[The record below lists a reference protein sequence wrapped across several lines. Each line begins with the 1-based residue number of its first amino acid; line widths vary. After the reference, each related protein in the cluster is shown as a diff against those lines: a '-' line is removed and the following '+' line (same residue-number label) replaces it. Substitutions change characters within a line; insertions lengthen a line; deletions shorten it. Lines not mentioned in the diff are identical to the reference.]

1 MCMHW
6 GSTSSSLLL
15 SAADCSLSFPSG
27 GMQTET
33 NSCRIPHLWLHY
45 SHCRCWTNKHTHIQK
60 EEEKC
65 TQAHTFL
72 LFADPNRNG
81 LSQNRELT
89 PVLMMN
95 PKNLNGFLP
104 FLPILSS
111 LSLFPLFLAP
121 GLPHI
126 LMIAWSAVGRHI
138 IFASILLLSICMC
151 VCVWKS
157 SKVWQRPVSS
167 RKLQSCVLRVTQ
179 GTESSSHPFTPTHH
193 LCG

>member
-60 EEEKC
+60 EEEEY

-95 PKNLNGFLP
+95 PKNLNGFLR
-104 FLPILSS
+104 FLPVLSS
-111 LSLFPLFLAP
+111 LSLLPLFLAP
-121 GLPHI
+121 GLSHI
-126 LMIAWSAVGRHI
+126 LLIAWSAVGRHT

-151 VCVWKS
+151 VCVEK
-157 SKVWQRPVSS
+157 Q
-167 RKLQSCVLRVTQ
+167 
-179 GTESSSHPFTPTHH
+179 
-193 LCG
+193 